1 MENETRRVHMNHNS
15 HLLELEEY
23 MYPLVDVTRPN
34 TFRNLYP
41 YDEIP
46 KIAFN
51 DRTVPHHMPDQIW
64 ITDTTFRDGQQSRA
78 PYTTEQIVTIYDYMH
93 KLGGPKGKIR
103 ACEFFLYDEKD
114 RKAVE
119 KCMDRGYRFPQVTSW
134 IRASE
139 EDFKLVR
146 SITSPSSRSALRW
159 VSAPVATL
167 RTLPGLIST
176 ATSFLSV
183 SSS

>member
-134 IRASE
+134 IRASKK
-139 EDFKLVR
+139 DFELVKSMGMR
-146 SITSPSSRSALRW
+146 ETGIL
-159 VSAPVATL
+159 VSCSDYHIFYKMHMT
-167 RTLPGLIST
+167 
-176 ATSFLSV
+176 
-183 SSS
+183 

>member
-1 MENETRRVHMNHNS
+1 MNHNS

-23 MYPLVDVTRPN
+23 MYPLVDVARPN
-34 TFRNLYP
+34 TFRNLFP

-46 KIAFN
+46 KVAFN

-119 KCMDRGYRFPQVTSW
+119 NGSAQARKTLNLSNPWVCVRPASLYPARTIIFS
-134 IRASE
+134 IRC
-139 EDFKLVR
+139 
-146 SITSPSSRSALRW
+146 I
-159 VSAPVATL
+159 
-167 RTLPGLIST
+167 
-176 ATSFLSV
+176 
-183 SSS
+183 

>member
-23 MYPLVDVTRPN
+23 MYPLVDVARPN

-64 ITDTTFRDGQQSRA
+64 ITDTTFRD
-78 PYTTEQIVTIYDYMH
+78 
-93 KLGGPKGKIR
+93 
-103 ACEFFLYDEKD
+103 
-114 RKAVE
+114 
-119 KCMDRGYRFPQVTSW
+119 
-134 IRASE
+134 
-139 EDFKLVR
+139 
-146 SITSPSSRSALRW
+146 
-159 VSAPVATL
+159 
-167 RTLPGLIST
+167 
-176 ATSFLSV
+176 
-183 SSS
+183 